1 MKKIFF
7 WGACTLL
14 TTILYSCSAD
24 EFETEAKKEI
34 KKEAAPTYAD
44 GPGDGTVPPPPPP
57 PPTGE

>member
-14 TTILYSCSAD
+14 TTMLFSCSAD
-24 EFETEAKKEI
+24 EDDSTAKI
-34 KKEAAPTYAD
+34 KKEAVPNYAD

-57 PPTGE
+57 PEDE